1 MFIYNAEKLCIME
14 IYNKYLSRYYSEIAL
29 IGIVFFFFFEQITK
43 FIESIYLLNLIHT
56 EVNENIA
63 AILFLL
69 TPLILLFFKKGLSKK
84 AMIILG
90 EIMIITRVLQPF
102 FETQVKMIL
111 TGIGVGCFM
120 VFFPVYLQKKW
131 QEGVERSSI
140 SLGISLGFGVALSIL
155 FRTLGYSLD
164 LTLTFW
170 FQWIGWI
177 LAAIAAIL
185 MINLL
190 HPPKVETETEKTSE
204 IGKFGSKWKILAL
217 CLGIFSV
224 FLLCYLAFSSP
235 AVIVRWSE
243 GNYIAINTIVVLVIT
258 GFIIIFA
265 AKPNFLNKIPPK
277 GILLWNVIFVLLLV
291 LTIGLNQIPFII
303 ISTYPYFAPETTI
316 LTYIILYAMLVLSPI
331 IFIDFVVLLRELF
344 KSKPSTRKLGAGFFA
359 SAGFTI
365 LIIFSAVFTAVWD
378 YIPLIGPIFR
388 DMIWLVF
395 LIVGIFLI
403 WPLLLVKKESMI
415 FSKIT
420 RAKMKKY
427 KTISAILI
435 IALGTIIG
443 CVILELPRI
452 RPDPDINTL
461 TILSYNIQQGADEPG
476 NMNFEGQRAVIESFS
491 PDIIGLIESDTDRI
505 ANGNNDFVRYV
516 SASLGYYSYFGP
528 KTVTGTYG
536 IALLSRYPI
545 ENALTFYME
554 SVEEQTAT
562 IWAQITVGG
571 FLFNIFITHLGNYRN
586 TTLGDDTQIIQQANI
601 LTVASGKINTIM
613 MGDFNFDPNTEQYN
627 LTVAEFYDAYVL
639 VNSTNPSN
647 AVVDTKIYGDRIIP
661 EQRIDHIFLSSQLN
675 ESITYIRYTGGYA
688 SDHPAVYATL
698 DLLSI

>member
-331 IFIDFVVLLRELF
+331 IFIDYVVLLRELF

-427 KTISAILI
+427 KTIGAILI

-443 CVILELPRI
+443 CVVLELPRI